1 MHKVLNYLMSVFSE
15 ADGTGSATRVLA
27 GLTVLATLIW
37 VTFIV
42 IKNHDLPD
50 LGGASMFISAAF
62 SGYAI
67 NKVEKIV
74 AAKNDSKVDPPKNS

>member
-1 MHKVLNYLMSVFSE
+1 MHKILNYLISVFSE

-27 GLTVLATLIW
+27 GLTVLATLMW

-42 IKNHDLPD
+42 IKNHALPD

-67 NKVEKIV
+67 NKIEKV
-74 AAKNDSKVDPPKNS
+74 VNKQTDPKVDPPKNS

>member
-1 MHKVLNYLMSVFSE
+1 MHKILNYLISVFSE

-27 GLTVLATLIW
+27 GLTVLTTLIW

-42 IKNHDLPD
+42 IKNHALPD
-50 LGGASMFISAAF
+50 LGGASMFISAGF

-67 NKVEKIV
+67 NKVAGIADK
-74 AAKNDSKVDPPKNS
+74 AKVDPPKNS